1 MDTVPY
7 NFVDAVIDLFPQR
20 TLKRPLAEN
29 VNNTI
34 WKDVIQLHYYNR
46 RYFNVYIAEV
56 DDRFQIV
63 FEREGSPERATI
75 QELRQVAG
83 RYLRFIRV
91 CNSYGEDEDDK
102 VLYLQKDDQKTLRQM
117 LSPAFAVSGAR
128 LSIGRTSG
136 AAQKWIMEGLFKK
149 IYFHE
154 LNVPY
159 IETIAEEF
167 LKDQIEKSPVLR
179 GINLLH
185 DGPWPLSILP
195 YLKKFLLQTGMKSRT
210 FKQCGSHRINVEK
223 KLDTAYKPRKP

>member
-154 LNVPY
+154 LN
-159 IETIAEEF
+159 
-167 LKDQIEKSPVLR
+167 
-179 GINLLH
+179 
-185 DGPWPLSILP
+185 
-195 YLKKFLLQTGMKSRT
+195 
-210 FKQCGSHRINVEK
+210 QCGSHRINVEK